1 MDSKKQYD
9 YYEFDLE
16 GSRLYEMS
24 FEEREEWLGKA
35 TRKPQDEQKLSEGV
49 MMLLA
54 ERRRLL
60 EAPEEQGGEEI

>member
-1 MDSKKQYD
+1 MDSKKDRYD

-24 FEEREEWLGKA
+24 FEELAEWVAKA
-35 TRKPQDEQKLSEGV
+35 PRRVQDESKLSGGV
-49 MMLLA
+49 SMLLA

-60 EAPEEQGGEEI
+60 EAEK